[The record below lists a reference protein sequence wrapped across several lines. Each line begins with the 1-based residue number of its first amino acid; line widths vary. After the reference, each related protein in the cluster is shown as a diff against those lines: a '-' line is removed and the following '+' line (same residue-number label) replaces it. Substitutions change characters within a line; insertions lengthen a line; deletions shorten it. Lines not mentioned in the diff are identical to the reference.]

1 MRQDKGRGVTTLDR
15 KDYIQKCVS
24 ILNTSQFWKLET
36 DPTKSLER
44 KVQRTLQKIK
54 HKFEEN
60 EYKKLYPTGS
70 RPGLFYGTPKVL
82 KLQLQQ
88 QQQRLEELTMKPII
102 SDIGTATY
110 EIAKYFNKLL
120 TPLSKSD
127 YNILNTEGLVR
138 RLREEK
144 IPSGYKMISIDV
156 ESLLT
161 NVPLYKTTDFIL
173 KKVYDEMKIQT
184 NIPKTVLKELLYL
197 WTKQFYFTFYNSNYI
212 QYDGV
217 AMGSTLGPLLANIF
231 MTSLKEDLIPTLK
244 SCLCK
249 WKRYVDDT
257 HVMLN
262 Q

>member
-1 MRQDKGRGVTTLDR
+1 M
-15 KDYIQKCVS
+15 
-24 ILNTSQFWKLET
+24 
-36 DPTKSLER
+36 
-44 KVQRTLQKIK
+44 
-54 HKFEEN
+54 
-60 EYKKLYPTGS
+60 
-70 RPGLFYGTPKVL
+70 FYGTPKVL

-102 SDIGTATY
+102 SDIGTTTF

-127 YNILNTEGLVR
+127 YNILNTEGLVT

-161 NVPLYKTTDFIL
+161 NVPLYKTIDFIL

-197 WTKQFYFTFYNSNYI
+197 
-212 QYDGV
+212 
-217 AMGSTLGPLLANIF
+217 
-231 MTSLKEDLIPTLK
+231 
-244 SCLCK
+244 
-249 WKRYVDDT
+249 
-257 HVMLN
+257 
-262 Q
+262 

>member
-1 MRQDKGRGVTTLDR
+1 M
-15 KDYIQKCVS
+15 
-24 ILNTSQFWKLET
+24 
-36 DPTKSLER
+36 
-44 KVQRTLQKIK
+44 
-54 HKFEEN
+54 
-60 EYKKLYPTGS
+60 
-70 RPGLFYGTPKVL
+70 FYGTPKIL
-82 KLQLQQ
+82 KLQPQQ

-110 EIAKYFNKLL
+110 EIAKYLNKLL

-161 NVPLYKTTDFIL
+161 NVPLYKTIDFIL

-197 WTKQFYFTFYNSNYI
+197 WTKQFYFTFYNSIYI
-212 QYDGV
+212 QYDGL

-231 MTSLKEDLIPTLK
+231 MTSLKEDLIPNF
-244 SCLCK
+244 LCK
-249 WKRYVDDT
+249 WKRYVNDT
-257 HVMLN
+257 HVYVESIKVELN
-262 Q
+262 YAN